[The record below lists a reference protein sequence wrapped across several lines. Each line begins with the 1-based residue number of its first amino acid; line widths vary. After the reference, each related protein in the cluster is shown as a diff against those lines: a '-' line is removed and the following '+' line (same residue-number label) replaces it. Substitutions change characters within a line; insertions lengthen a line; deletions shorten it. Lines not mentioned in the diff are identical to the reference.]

1 MQKTMQKITEPLAD
15 AGIFHLLLY
24 LPNFAKVHRKWL
36 TSQNCSH
43 KFGTLRLWCRNYQ
56 KIPLV
61 SCKQTEN
68 GVPDPISNK
77 TLTKFMELE
86 ASCFHIYIYISKKKK
101 YIYIYI
107 ISYYIHIYL
116 IPIRVYLKKTS
127 MECPI
132 SSRLSILATLRR
144 DVRLFGELHSN
155 QSLSSK
161 PKNSCYVW
169 LLYSIHAVNSY
180 MHAAHCI
187 L

>member
-86 ASCFHIYIYISKKKK
+86 ASCFHIYISQIYIYIYIIYIYQIYIYIYIKKK
-101 YIYIYI
+101 YIYI

-116 IPIRVYLKKTS
+116 IPIRVYFKKLPWNVPFRAVS
-127 MECPI
+127 
-132 SSRLSILATLRR
+132 
-144 DVRLFGELHSN
+144 
-155 QSLSSK
+155 QSLRPCDGTSGFSA
-161 PKNSCYVW
+161 NFT
-169 LLYSIHAVNSY
+169 LIRA
-180 MHAAHCI
+180 
-187 L
+187 

>member
-24 LPNFAKVHRKWL
+24 LPNFATVHRKWL

-43 KFGTLRLWCRNYQ
+43 KFGTLRLWCRNYH
-56 KIPLV
+56 KISLV
-61 SCKQTEN
+61 SCKQTALKKN

-77 TLTKFMELE
+77 TLIQYMELE
-86 ASCFHIYIYISKKKK
+86 ASCLYIYIYIYQI

-107 ISYYIHIYL
+107 IYISYIYIIIYPYINIYHIYL
-116 IPIRVYLKKTS
+116 IPIRVYLKKTY

-132 SSRLSILATLRR
+132 SNRLSILATLRR

-161 PKNSCYVW
+161 PKNSCYV
-169 LLYSIHAVNSY
+169 
-180 MHAAHCI
+180 
-187 L
+187 

>member
-1 MQKTMQKITEPLAD
+1 MQNTMPKITEPLAD

-61 SCKQTEN
+61 SCKQTALKKN

-77 TLTKFMELE
+77 TLIQYMELE
-86 ASCFHIYIYISKKKK
+86 ASCFHIYIYIS
-101 YIYIYI
+101 YIYIYHIYMYHIYIYI
-107 ISYYIHIYL
+107 IYISYIYIISIYIYISYIFNTYKSL
-116 IPIRVYLKKTS
+116 FKKTS

-161 PKNSCYVW
+161 PKNSCYV
-169 LLYSIHAVNSY
+169 
-180 MHAAHCI
+180 
-187 L
+187 